1 MARNTYGLD
10 LGSYEIKVY
19 DKKQDTI
26 WKEKNVL
33 AVQDKKEIIAIG
45 EDAYQMYEKT
55 PPDIEV
61 AFPMRDGVISRFN
74 DMQNLLQNILKKKL
88 ADAHMEYSVV
98 EDVDVMLS
106 KGLKDVPWLEVDGNL
121 MNFVD
126 SSKWIN
132 ERV

>member
-1 MARNTYGLD
+1 M
-10 LGSYEIKVY
+10 
-19 DKKQDTI
+19 
-26 WKEKNVL
+26 NVIL
-33 AVQDKKEIIAIG
+33 YSTGCPKC
-45 EDAYQMYEKT
+45 
-55 PPDIEV
+55 
-61 AFPMRDGVISRFN
+61 
-74 DMQNLLQNILKKKL
+74 NILKKKL
-88 ADAHMEYSVV
+88 ADAKIDYKVV

>member
-1 MARNTYGLD
+1 M
-10 LGSYEIKVY
+10 
-19 DKKQDTI
+19 
-26 WKEKNVL
+26 NVIL
-33 AVQDKKEIIAIG
+33 YSTGCPKC
-45 EDAYQMYEKT
+45 
-55 PPDIEV
+55 
-61 AFPMRDGVISRFN
+61 
-74 DMQNLLQNILKKKL
+74 NILKKKL
-88 ADAHMEYSVV
+88 ADAKIDYRVV

>member
-61 AFPMRDGVISRFN
+61 AFPMRDGVISHFN
-74 DMQNLLQNILKKKL
+74 DMQNLLQNILKKNRHFSRG
-88 ADAHMEYSVV
+88 AEYVIAV
-98 EDVDVMLS
+98 PTDVT
-106 KGLKDVPWLEVDGNL
+106 EVQKKSL
-121 MNFVD
+121 F
-126 SSKWIN
+126 
-132 ERV
+132 